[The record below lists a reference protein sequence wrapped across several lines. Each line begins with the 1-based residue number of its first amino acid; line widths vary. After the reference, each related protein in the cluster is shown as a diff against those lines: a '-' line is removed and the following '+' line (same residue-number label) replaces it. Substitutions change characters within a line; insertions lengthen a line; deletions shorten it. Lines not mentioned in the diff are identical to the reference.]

1 MAPTT
6 TTTTTEEAAIMAR
19 EKGVLLSKSQHREL
33 LEQKDELKELK
44 KIVKSCEKE
53 NYKLK
58 KVNDALIK
66 DKENLIEAK
75 AALKTKL
82 RQVIDE
88 LVAERAGGRKK
99 NSTKHLQKQD
109 VNNAIHYQVRDITSR
124 NVKFAQAGKELTA
137 VTSKIWTE
145 IKDAQKL
152 EQGDQP
158 LDEKKF
164 VHIYGS
170 VVQSELSVARQYVQT
185 RCQSAARGMNNIA

>member
-1 MAPTT
+1 MAK
-6 TTTTTEEAAIMAR
+6 
-19 EKGVLLSKSQHREL
+19 EKKVLITKQEHHDF

-44 KIVKSCEKE
+44 KEMKSYEKE

-66 DKENLIEAK
+66 EKEALIDSK

-88 LVAERAGGRKK
+88 LMAERAGGRKK
-99 NSTKHLQKQD
+99 KSTKHLQKQD
-109 VNNAIHYQVRDITSR
+109 VNEAIHNQVRDITSR
-124 NVKFAQAGKELTA
+124 NVKFAQAGTELTT

-158 LDEKKF
+158 LDLKKF

>member
-88 LVAERAGGRKK
+88 LAAERAGGRKK

-109 VNNAIHYQVRDITSR
+109 VKDAIHDQVRDITSR

-170 VVQSELSVARQYVQT
+170 VVQSELSIARQYVQT